1 MMSRAVPTK
10 TPPRPKKL
18 FKHGRMDVNRPRAR
32 WRAVSTEAE
41 DGGRSPSFSTL
52 PRNIDARPVMTQR
65 SCEARSRHASFRWRP
80 RRLLRIDYTMMTQS
94 ISLNSQMLPKLQRS
108 RNDIGRVFV

>member
-41 DGGRSPSFSTL
+41 DGGAIPLLFDIAAEYRRPSRHDTAVLRSP
-52 PRNIDARPVMTQR
+52 
-65 SCEARSRHASFRWRP
+65 
-80 RRLLRIDYTMMTQS
+80 
-94 ISLNSQMLPKLQRS
+94 
-108 RNDIGRVFV
+108 